1 MAIVVILGYSWVLN
15 RRFPRK
21 LDQLMVIPPSFGAPE
36 SDRMDLSLQTMEQV
50 VEVSRQVEAFCLE
63 KGVDRRRAM
72 LSGLCLEEMAGNVVL
87 HGFTKDKRRH
97 SVDLRVVYKDG
108 ELFLRIKDDCRPF
121 DPTEYLRILQPEDV
135 TQNVGIRMVLAIAK
149 KVSYQQILGMNVLC
163 LRMGA
168 PSNEGDGST

>member
-1 MAIVVILGYSWVLN
+1 
-15 RRFPRK
+15 
-21 LDQLMVIPPSFGAPE
+21 
-36 SDRMDLSLQTMEQV
+36 MDLSLQTMEQV

-72 LSGLCLEEMAGNVVL
+72 LSGLCLEEMAGNVIL

-97 SVDLRVVYKDG
+97 SADLRVVYKDG

-168 PSNEGDGST
+168 PSNEGEGSK